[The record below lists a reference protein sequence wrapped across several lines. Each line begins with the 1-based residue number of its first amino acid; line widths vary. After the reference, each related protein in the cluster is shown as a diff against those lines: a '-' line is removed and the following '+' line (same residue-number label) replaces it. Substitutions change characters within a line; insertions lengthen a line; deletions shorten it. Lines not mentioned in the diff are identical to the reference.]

1 MLNDLESAEVIVRR
15 CSSEK
20 PDNPLVNDMD
30 PVFLRLG
37 FNKNAK
43 VKIRHKLIIG
53 ERAALQ
59 NLSPG
64 FCF

>member
-1 MLNDLESAEVIVRR
+1 MLNDLESAEVIVRH
-15 CSSEK
+15 CSSGK

-30 PVFLRLG
+30 PVVLRLG

-43 VKIRHKLIIG
+43 VEIIHKVIIR